1 MKTRITKYLS
11 VIFISFFILSHF
23 SYAQEKID
31 SSIIKLNAEI
41 VKVNKDPF
49 MKKAKWGICVLTA
62 DSGNVVAEFHADSGL
77 IPASTMKAINT
88 AASLSMLGKDYTF
101 KTYLFYDGDI
111 DTAGILHGNIYIK
124 GGGDPSLGSPRIDS
138 MKDMKY
144 LMPEWLNSVRQLGIK
159 KIEGAV
165 VGDASIFDDT
175 ITPGAWLD
183 GDKGLYYGAGASGL
197 NFHENAF
204 CIILKSGRWY
214 GDSARVAELDPPIP
228 YIKIKNKVSTGN
240 AYTAEDTWI
249 FGKPYENTRM
259 VKGTIPYNLKE
270 EYSQRASLPDP
281 SFFCAY
287 SFFKIL
293 KDSGI
298 AVTDSCTTLKMLKES
313 GKLKKSRSL
322 TVFWT
327 TKSYPL
333 DSIIYYTNQ
342 YSLNSYAENILK
354 ILAYEKTGTGSTYN
368 GTQLV
373 MNFWK
378 SKGVDLKGFIM
389 KDGSGLSQENRV
401 SPRHL
406 ASIMRA
412 FMDDSL
418 YDVFYNTLPLAGR
431 SGTISKIFKGTV
443 AENNLRAKSGYMRGM
458 RSYTGYVKNK
468 NNRILTF
475 GIIVNGH
482 TATPDKMRS
491 MLEKIMVLIAETEI

>member
-1 MKTRITKYLS
+1 MGTHFLKYF
-11 VIFISFFILSHF
+11 FISAFFFLLCNPLSL
-23 SYAQEKID
+23 AQKKTD
-31 SSIIKLNAEI
+31 SAIIKLNAEI
-41 VKVNKDPF
+41 AKLNKDPL
-49 MKKAKWGICVLTA
+49 MKKARWGICVLTA
-62 DSGNVVAEFHADSGL
+62 DSGTVVAEFHADSGC

-88 AASLSMLGKDYTF
+88 AAALSMLGKDYIF

-111 DTAGILHGNIYIK
+111 DTAGVLHGNIYIK

-138 MKDMKY
+138 MNDIKY
-144 LMPEWLNSVRQLGIK
+144 LLPDWVKRVQKLGIK

-165 VGDASIFDDT
+165 IGDASIFDDT
-175 ITPGAWLD
+175 IAPAAWLY
-183 GDKGLYYGAGASGL
+183 GDLGNYYGAGASGL
-197 NFHENAF
+197 SFHENAF
-204 CIILKSGRWY
+204 RIILKSGKY
-214 GDSARVAELDPPIP
+214 YKDSARVAELDPPIP
-228 YIKIKNKVSTGN
+228 YIKIKNKVYTGT

-249 FGKPYENTRM
+249 YGGPYDNTRK
-259 VKGTIPYNLKE
+259 VTGWIPYNKKE
-270 EYSQRASLPDP
+270 YPQRASIPDP

-287 SFFKIL
+287 SLFKIL

-298 AVTDSCTTLKMLKES
+298 AVSDSCTTLKMLKES

-322 TVFWT
+322 TVFHT
-327 TKSYPL
+327 LKSLPL
-333 DSIIYYTNQ
+333 DTIIYYTNQ
-342 YSLNSYAENILK
+342 YSLNSWAENILK

-368 GTQLV
+368 GAQLV
-373 MNFWK
+373 TNFWK
-378 SKGVDLKGFIM
+378 SKGVDLKGFDM
-389 KDGSGLSQENRV
+389 KDGSGLSQSNVV

-418 YDVFYNTLPLAGR
+418 FDVFYNTLPLAGR
-431 SGTISKIFKGTV
+431 TGTISTIFKGTV

-482 TATPDKMRS
+482 SFTADKMRS
-491 MLEKIMVLIAETEI
+491 MLEKIMVLIAETNI

>member
-1 MKTRITKYLS
+1 MRTMNGKYF
-11 VIFISFFILSHF
+11 FISACIFFTCNYF
-23 SYAQEKID
+23 SFSQKTTD
-31 SSIIKLNAEI
+31 STVIKLNAEI
-41 VKVNKDPF
+41 VKLNKDPM
-49 MKKAKWGICVLTA
+49 MKKAQWGICVLTA
-62 DSGNVVAEFHADSGL
+62 DSGTTVTEFHADSGL
-77 IPASTMKAINT
+77 IPASTMKAITT
-88 AASLSMLGKDYTF
+88 AAALSMLGKDYTF

-138 MKDMKY
+138 MKDIKY
-144 LMPEWLNSVRQLGIK
+144 MLPDWVMNVKKLGIK

-175 ITPGAWLD
+175 ITPPSWVS
-183 GDKGLYYGAGASGL
+183 GDMGLYYGAGASGL
-197 NFHENAF
+197 NFHENSF
-204 CIILKSGRWY
+204 CIILKSGKYYR
-214 GDSARVAELDPPIP
+214 DSARVAELDPPIP
-228 YIKIKNKVSTGN
+228 YVKIKNKVSTGTV
-240 AYTAEDTWI
+240 YTAEDTWI
-249 FGKPYENTRM
+249 FGKPYENIRT
-259 VKGTIPYNLKE
+259 VKGWIPYSKE
-270 EYSQRASLPDP
+270 KYPQRASLPDP

-287 SFFKIL
+287 SLFKIL

-298 AVTDSCTTLKMLKES
+298 VVSDSCTTLKILKET

-322 TVFWT
+322 TVFYSI
-327 TKSYPL
+327 KSFPL
-333 DSIIYYTNQ
+333 DTIVYYTNQ
-342 YSLNSYAENILK
+342 YSLNSWAETILK

-373 MNFWK
+373 TNFWK
-378 SKGVDLKGFIM
+378 SKGVDLKGFVM
-389 KDGSGLSQENRV
+389 KDGSGLSQSNVV

-418 YDVFYNTLPLAGR
+418 YEVFYNTLPLAGR

-468 NNRILTF
+468 NNRVLTF

-482 TATPDKMRS
+482 SFTPDKMRT
-491 MLEKIMVLIAETEI
+491 MLEKIMVLIAETDI